1 MKPNNKRSPAK
12 ISMYD
17 NSKRGT
23 RNVRS
28 ENLNEALNETSE
40 KFDNVSSIHFC
51 LQILLAMKIVEMTKV
66 FIPCNSVGNNF
77 KLKEKLFLMIKG
89 KQDMNMMKV

>member
-1 MKPNNKRSPAK
+1 
-12 ISMYD
+12 MYD

-28 ENLNEALNETSE
+28 ENLNKALDETYE
-40 KFDNVSSIHFC
+40 NLDNVSTIHLC
-51 LQILLAMKIVEMTKV
+51 LQILLVMKIVGMTKV
-66 FIPCNSVGNNF
+66 FIPCHSVGNNF

-89 KQDMNMMKV
+89 KQEMNMMKV

>member
-1 MKPNNKRSPAK
+1 
-12 ISMYD
+12 MYD

-66 FIPCNSVGNNF
+66 FITCNSVGNNF